1 MRPVVSSHEYIVLF
15 HIVDRNIGGIGILYF
30 MVVRASIGSGFSASG
45 FSVVKVC
52 MEKNANSFDS

>member
-1 MRPVVSSHEYIVLF
+1 M
-15 HIVDRNIGGIGILYF
+15 DRNIGGIGILYF